1 MNSGGYRVS
10 VSLNNNTA
18 TATGR
23 VLQQHAKRPFL
34 AVVTRMEALVM
45 SVALP
50 ALLAQYALVFMAATS
65 AHTRMPECL
74 PVQLGGYDEAY
85 RAWDAG
91 VCFTEEQLWCASA
104 AAGEHAHTHHN
115 SLASCRGCRTTNA
128 YARFRGSFTLSPP
141 LARWRRCRVHPGRH
155 AACTTADCRAEEVRL
170 SLPGRDGGAGSGA
183 GLGDYFAALA
193 PDDSL
198 REPVWGGCSASQVG
212 KAARGSL
219 WFLTLE
225 PGPLPAGVP
234 QVNSIWSRFE
244 AAGAWR
250 GACVPFGDKRSTLLR
265 HCGPEQA
272 LADGEFFWPVA
283 DLREV
288 GERDPE
294 RNCTTEHGASA
305 NGWSCSRL

>member
-1 MNSGGYRVS
+1 MRWCSWRPPRLTRACPS
-10 VSLNNNTA
+10 VSPCSWA
-18 TATGR
+18 AM
-23 VLQQHAKRPFL
+23 
-34 AVVTRMEALVM
+34 TRRTERGMPA
-45 SVALP
+45 SALP
-50 ALLAQYALVFMAATS
+50 RSSCGAHRLLLENTPT
-65 AHTRMPECL
+65 HTTIPL
-74 PVQLGGYDEAY
+74 P
-85 RAWDAG
+85 
-91 VCFTEEQLWCASA
+91 A
-104 AAGEHAHTHHN
+104 AAAAARPMRMHGSEV
-115 SLASCRGCRTTNA
+115 ASP
-128 YARFRGSFTLSPP
+128 S

-198 REPVWGGCSASQVG
+198 REPVWGGCSAS
-212 KAARGSL
+212 
-219 WFLTLE
+219 
-225 PGPLPAGVP
+225 

>member
-1 MNSGGYRVS
+1 
-10 VSLNNNTA
+10 
-18 TATGR
+18 
-23 VLQQHAKRPFL
+23 
-34 AVVTRMEALVM
+34 MEALVM

-91 VCFTEEQLWCASA
+91 VCFTEEQLWC
-104 AAGEHAHTHHN
+104 
-115 SLASCRGCRTTNA
+115 
-128 YARFRGSFTLSPP
+128 
-141 LARWRRCRVHPGRH
+141 RVHPGRH

-170 SLPGRDGGAGSGA
+170 SLPGRDGGAGSGT

-198 REPVWGGCSASQVG
+198 REPVWGGCSAS
-212 KAARGSL
+212 
-219 WFLTLE
+219 
-225 PGPLPAGVP
+225 